1 MDHHVKILAQL
12 NVQHHVLANVV
23 AVVHHALEIVQEIAH
38 HHVILVAPDR
48 AMDVLELVLLNVLLD
63 VQTVVPDAVEDV
75 VIIVGLHVED
85 VVDHAMEDVKE
96 DAEDVWEILGEA
108 LDLVGNEEGD
118 NIYGILFFMFW
129 VMFCIVSRWVF
140 TWMQQLFNWM

>member
-1 MDHHVKILAQL
+1 MDHLVKILVPL
-12 NVQHHVLANVV
+12 HVQYRVQDNVV
-23 AVVHHALEIVQEIAH
+23 DAVHHALEIVQEIAH

-48 AMDVLELVLLNVLLD
+48 AMDVPELALLNAPLD

-85 VVDHAMEDVKE
+85 AVDHAMEDVKE

-129 VMFCIVSRWVF
+129 VVFCIMSRWVF